1 LERNLDHHDPAVRLA
16 AAVALAH
23 IRPDS
28 TRLPSILWE
37 GLSHPDREIRE
48 KSFEGLKN
56 LGTGVKAILPR
67 LIDGLE
73 DPLKRATSAALLGQ
87 IGPEASE
94 TTNRLISLLKLH
106 VSGDWELRHYVPGA
120 LASIGSKAIG
130 PLLGLLKHR
139 DLFVQ
144 TRAIRTLGMMGPK
157 AESVVPRLI
166 EKLKAGDTAERIAA
180 AEALGSIGPAA
191 HSAIPV
197 LRSKLKDRDLA
208 ILRVAIVALE
218 KMKAAARVAVPD
230 LAALLNEPML
240 GMQMKWAAMGALG
253 AIGVSPVPV
262 LVAALKNRSQI
273 EGEAR
278 AFAAWVLADFGQTDP
293 AVTSVLAECL
303 RDSHPGVRNS
313 AAGALGKIGP
323 AAQTATTRL
332 IELLDDE
339 CDTVRKTAGHA
350 LLAIAA
356 TGSPPEAALA
366 GAC

>member
-1 LERNLDHHDPAVRLA
+1 
-16 AAVALAH
+16 
-23 IRPDS
+23 
-28 TRLPSILWE
+28 
-37 GLSHPDREIRE
+37 
-48 KSFEGLKN
+48 
-56 LGTGVKAILPR
+56 
-67 LIDGLE
+67 
-73 DPLKRATSAALLGQ
+73 
-87 IGPEASE
+87 
-94 TTNRLISLLKLH
+94 
-106 VSGDWELRHYVPGA
+106 
-120 LASIGSKAIG
+120 
-130 PLLGLLKHR
+130 
-139 DLFVQ
+139 
-144 TRAIRTLGMMGPK
+144 
-157 AESVVPRLI
+157 
-166 EKLKAGDTAERIAA
+166 
-180 AEALGSIGPAA
+180 
-191 HSAIPV
+191 
-197 LRSKLKDRDLA
+197 
-208 ILRVAIVALE
+208 
-218 KMKAAARVAVPD
+218 
-230 LAALLNEPML
+230 
-240 GMQMKWAAMGALG
+240 MQMKWAAMGALG

-366 GAC
+366 DAC